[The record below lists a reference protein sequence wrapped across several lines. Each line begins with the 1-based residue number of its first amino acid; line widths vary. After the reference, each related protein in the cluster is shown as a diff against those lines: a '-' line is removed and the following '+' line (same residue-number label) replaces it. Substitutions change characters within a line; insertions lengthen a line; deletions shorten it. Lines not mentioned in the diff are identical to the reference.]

1 MEAGDLR
8 MSSAPGTP
16 TPASST
22 LINPAAGRVH
32 AGDLTLRDLT
42 RRWWRPATAV
52 LLVAAAI
59 VWRLVKNDLGAPPNL
74 EFSTFAAFAAAGLLR
89 HRLAALAPLAVVA
102 VSDVVLGNSWIF
114 VFTWSA
120 WLVIGLGALW
130 TMRTR
135 DTRRA
140 RAARSASTAPQSRA
154 HAGAPLAVT
163 ALLFGAGSSIGFF
176 LWTNFGVWLQ
186 GRGSFYPAGLD
197 GLLASYVAGLPF
209 LRTMLIGNLILLPL
223 AAGLLTLVER
233 FERAHRVATAPVR
246 A

>member
-1 MEAGDLR
+1 MEAGHVR
-8 MSSAPGTP
+8 MSPVRP
-16 TPASST
+16 
-22 LINPAAGRVH
+22 
-32 AGDLTLRDLT
+32 RDLSLQDLAA
-42 RRWWRPATAV
+42 RWWRPVTAV

-120 WLVIGLGALW
+120 WLFIGLGALA
-130 TMRTR
+130 
-135 DTRRA
+135 TRR
-140 RAARSASTAPQSRA
+140 STGGRRVATS
-154 HAGAPLAVT
+154 LM
-163 ALLFGAGSSIGFF
+163 FGAGSSIGFY

-186 GRGSFYPAGLD
+186 GRGTFYPAGLD
-197 GLLASYVAGLPF
+197 GLLASYAAGLPF
-209 LRTMLIGNLILLPL
+209 LRTMLLGNLVLLPL
-223 AAGLLTLVER
+223 AAGLLSLVER
-233 FERAHRVATAPVR
+233 FERAHEVSTAPVR